1 MLNSNSSVETL
12 YHLVLYK
19 ILVVYIHTKID
30 RIIDSLSNDTVSQYG
45 DLLMINRLLKQLGNK
60 TLAQQVGMPPW
71 DLCYTSLFMILMLQH
86 VATVNK

>member
-1 MLNSNSSVETL
+1 MIRVLNSNSSVETL

-71 DLCYTSLFMILMLQH
+71 DLY
-86 VATVNK
+86 